1 MSYACQNVQVHNRQT
16 ELGAEFLKSIAG
28 SRDSSLFIQNL
39 LLEENSRLYWKN
51 TWACSQS
58 VWSFLPKYIR
68 SRVLSVMMNR
78 CGGSVP
84 LSSVSPTVHLC
95 CCQFI

>member
-1 MSYACQNVQVHNRQT
+1 MSYACRSVQVHNRQT

-39 LLEENSRLYWKN
+39 LLEGNSRLFWKN

-58 VWSFLPKYIR
+58 VWSFLQKYIR
-68 SRVLSVMMNR
+68 STVLSVKMN
-78 CGGSVP
+78 
-84 LSSVSPTVHLC
+84 C
-95 CCQFI
+95 C